1 MTFFTMEGIQSRFT
15 SVVMSIL
22 NALRRHPGKIVAF
35 LLAGFLCIALVDIVL
50 AAREAARR
58 SQCKNN
64 LKQIGLALHN
74 YHDTYNCFPP
84 AVTYGP
90 DGKPWHSWR
99 VLLVPF
105 LEASPFWSQYK
116 LDEPWNGP
124 SNSQLATRFRNGAS
138 FIYRCPTD
146 VETGSQ
152 NASYFAVIG
161 ENTMWPPRDVASLDD
176 ATDPMY
182 DTPFVV
188 EVSHSG
194 VHWMEP
200 RDLQLDAMS
209 FEINASKGVG
219 IRCRHGTSNFILSD
233 TRAGAHVMMVD
244 GAVQFLHAE
253 TPPRT
258 VRSMLIRNDGKPM
271 ED

>member
-1 MTFFTMEGIQSRFT
+1 MWLLQ
-15 SVVMSIL
+15 
-22 NALRRHPGKIVAF
+22 ALRRHPWRILAV
-35 LLAGFLCIALVDIVL
+35 LVAGFVCVACAGAVSS
-50 AAREAARR
+50 AREAARR

-124 SNSQLATRFRNGAS
+124 NNSELATRFRNGAS

-152 NASYFAVIG
+152 NTSYFAVIG

-176 ATDPMY
+176 ATDPTY
-182 DTPFVV
+182 DTPLVV
-188 EVSHSG
+188 EVSDSG

-200 RDLQLDAMS
+200 RDLRLDAMS
-209 FEINASKGVG
+209 FEINAAKGVG
-219 IRCRHGTSNFILSD
+219 IRGHHGTSNAILFD
-233 TRAGAHVMMVD
+233 TRAGANVMMVD
-244 GAVQFLHAE
+244 GVVQLLGAE
-253 TPPRT
+253 TPPQT
-258 VRSMLIRNDGKPM
+258 VRDMLMINGRKPRPV
-271 ED
+271 EAERGR